1 MNTTLKPKL
10 LTYLGAIPFI
20 LALAIACYGYF
31 DLSELTG
38 KEIRFTRFK
47 SYMMAHTYGAV
58 IVAFLAGIQWG
69 VSLNQPTD
77 KQYFIIS
84 NVLALMAWIS
94 LFSFASFSGVAT
106 ILAAF
111 LLALII
117 DKHAHQNGL
126 IPTWFWLL
134 RIRISIIVISS
145 LLLML
150 FINR

>member
-1 MNTTLKPKL
+1 MQVNLKPKL
-10 LTYLGAIPFI
+10 LTYLGAVPFL

-69 VSLNQPTD
+69 VSLNQPSN

-84 NVLALMAWIS
+84 NVLALMAWFS
-94 LFSFASFSGVAT
+94 LFSFASFAGIAT
-106 ILAAF
+106 LVAAF
-111 LLALII
+111 MLALWV
-117 DKHAHQNGL
+117 DRHAHQAGL
-126 IPTWFWLL
+126 IPNWFWQLRL
-134 RIRISIIVISS
+134 RISALVILT

>member
-1 MNTTLKPKL
+1 MQANLKPKL
-10 LTYLGAIPFI
+10 LTYLGAIPFM
-20 LALAIACYGYF
+20 LALAIACYDYF

-69 VSLNQPTD
+69 VSLNQPSN

-84 NVLALMAWIS
+84 NVLALMAWFS
-94 LFSFASFSGVAT
+94 LFSFASFAGVAT
-106 ILAAF
+106 LVAAF
-111 LLALII
+111 MLALWV
-117 DKHAHQNGL
+117 DRHAHQSGL
-126 IPTWFWLL
+126 IPDWFWQLRL
-134 RIRISIIVISS
+134 RISALVIMS